1 MEDYCSPP
9 PPLSQSAPELN
20 ATLPEAS
27 HMRHA
32 ASSTELLYERAM
44 ARFYK
49 AVEIEQHETARRRSM
64 SVDVEARRRSMSYD
78 QEPKLLATQTLSHQ
92 EPKLMEIE
100 NSSLLKRRF
109 SDDTNLNLNLKIKL
123 PKKFDSFE
131 DENDANDETQWNTIK
146 NEINTPDMIDLT
158 TKSPPIAHQK
168 HVEDFE
174 DDYTASTISSDG
186 EGEGEIDEEIPTRR
200 SKRRGETSE
209 TYHPRMLSPYRQP
222 DNSEAA
228 AVLTKPLVPLPDP
241 NFKPKPILKRP
252 ASADG
257 RRSAPIKLEENNLFE
272 RRSVSPSPLTLTQKQ
287 HRKSVEIDV
296 VPKIMFESDTK
307 KNVVEE
313 KKDDEKISPTQQPPI
328 VPQMAEEVKEEEI
341 DPELEYK
348 RELAR
353 QRSEEQAKRMLQ
365 LRQSSLEENRVM
377 ADFYGDMIKDVSRP
391 ITKPKIPI
399 YMDPEAL
406 KKLQMDDDDDEK
418 TENDSGITSSNDL
431 SPPSSISKPFTSP
444 AQKIIV
450 PPRTF
455 SPPPVI
461 SNLIP
466 RTDIIKTPEIVKKT
480 TPTEVDETD
489 NIDKE
494 KLMNDIQTRG
504 RTIVPKTNTT
514 TSGMKKR
521 DQSHSRTRDSSVA
534 RQEITTKNP
543 AESTILRRREKSLSR
558 TRNRSES
565 KSPAAINRKII
576 INKVVHPKVALDV
589 PSTSITQEQSRPLTP
604 VERQVEV
611 DLKVKSSMS
620 NVTDVTI
627 LIFASYLYFFK
638 SALLAL
644 PILMLLVYRQ
654 ISDKFSW
661 LKRKKS

>member
-1 MEDYCSPP
+1 LEDYCSPP

-20 ATLPEAS
+20 ATLPEAPL
-27 HMRHA
+27 MRHA

-49 AVEIEQHETARRRSM
+49 AVEIEQHETARRRSI
-64 SVDVEARRRSMSYD
+64 SVDIEARRRSMSYD
-78 QEPKLLATQTLSHQ
+78 QEPKLATQMNRQ
-92 EPKLMEIE
+92 EPKLMDVE

-109 SDDTNLNLNLKIKL
+109 SDDNNLSLKIKL
-123 PKKFDSFE
+123 PKKFDSFD
-131 DENDANDETQWNTIK
+131 DENEENDETQWNTIK
-146 NEINTPDMIDLT
+146 NEVNTPDMIDSSS
-158 TKSPPIAHQK
+158 KSPLNAH
-168 HVEDFE
+168 HEENFE
-174 DDYTASTISSDG
+174 EDYTASTLSSDA
-186 EGEGEIDEEIPTRR
+186 EGEVDMDEEIPTRR
-200 SKRRGETSE
+200 SKHRGQTMETHH
-209 TYHPRMLSPYRQP
+209 HPRMLSPYRQP

-257 RRSAPIKLEENNLFE
+257 RRSTPLKLEENNLFE

-296 VPKIMFESDTK
+296 VPKIMFENNDTK
-307 KNVVEE
+307 KDVEQ
-313 KKDDEKISPTQQPPI
+313 KKEDEKISPPTPKP
-328 VPQMAEEVKEEEI
+328 VVEEVKEEEI

-365 LRQSSLEENRVM
+365 LRQTSLEENRVM
-377 ADFYGDMIKDVSRP
+377 ADFYGDIIKDVSRP
-391 ITKPKIPI
+391 ISKPKIPI

-406 KKLQMDDDDDEK
+406 KKLQMYDDEDDK

-431 SPPSSISKPFTSP
+431 SPPSSTSKPFSSKVEKTVLP
-444 AQKIIV
+444 T
-450 PPRTF
+450 RTF

-466 RTDIIKTPEIVKKT
+466 RMQVVNAPEIVIKSNT
-480 TPTEVDETD
+480 TDVDESD

-494 KLMNDIQTRG
+494 KLINDIQTRG
-504 RTIVPKTNTT
+504 RTIVPKST
-514 TSGMKKR
+514 TSGLKKR

-565 KSPAAINRKII
+565 KSPAAMNRKII

-589 PSTSITQEQSRPLTP
+589 PSTSQEQSRPMTP
-604 VERQVEV
+604 VERQEEV

-620 NVTDVTI
+620 NMTDVTI